1 MASNTC
7 KKRALQTESDD
18 DLEQTPNFVFK
29 GNETFAR
36 FLVIK
41 SMEEKAVTS
50 LSPFIIEKQ
59 IESIIGS
66 PKSVKKLK
74 NKTLLVEA
82 NRKSQTE
89 NLLKTTTFF
98 GLRVSVTEHQSLNS
112 SKGIICDRMLKGEKE
127 DEIVDYLK
135 EQGVTACK
143 RFKIKKD
150 HEMVETNT
158 LLLTFNTVNVPKSLR
173 IFYRIVPVDIYVP
186 NPLRCFNCQRFGHHE
201 NNCPVDLGSVCANC
215 GAGGHDHHT
224 SACKNAPKCVNCGKD
239 QVSRSSNCE
248 IWKKEKEICKI
259 KVTKNITYL
268 EAKKQFESQTSDL
281 DFTKIVQSLSSKPE
295 SKTVGTQFFENDFT
309 IHPSSK
315 VITPSVKP
323 KSQPKPNSSSQSQ
336 PSSQSQSNSRSRSGS
351 SRPQSGSQSSSKS
364 SSQSHTQSGSQSS
377 SQSNS
382 KSSSQKNNPRSS
394 SGRNSGRGSNSGGGS
409 SSDKQ
414 GKGSNDPIKMV
425 NKYGILDDDMETT

>member
-74 NKTLLVEA
+74 NKTLLVET

-98 GLRVSVTEHQSLNS
+98 DLRVSVTEHQSLNS
-112 SKGIICDRMLKGEKE
+112 SKGIIRDRMLKGEKE

-150 HEMVETNT
+150 HETVETNT

-173 IFYRIVPVDIYVP
+173 IFFVLSY
-186 NPLRCFNCQRFGHHE
+186 
-201 NNCPVDLGSVCANC
+201 
-215 GAGGHDHHT
+215 
-224 SACKNAPKCVNCGKD
+224 SA
-239 QVSRSSNCE
+239 
-248 IWKKEKEICKI
+248 
-259 KVTKNITYL
+259 
-268 EAKKQFESQTSDL
+268 
-281 DFTKIVQSLSSKPE
+281 
-295 SKTVGTQFFENDFT
+295 
-309 IHPSSK
+309 H
-315 VITPSVKP
+315 
-323 KSQPKPNSSSQSQ
+323 
-336 PSSQSQSNSRSRSGS
+336 
-351 SRPQSGSQSSSKS
+351 
-364 SSQSHTQSGSQSS
+364 
-377 SQSNS
+377 
-382 KSSSQKNNPRSS
+382 
-394 SGRNSGRGSNSGGGS
+394 
-409 SSDKQ
+409 
-414 GKGSNDPIKMV
+414 
-425 NKYGILDDDMETT
+425 